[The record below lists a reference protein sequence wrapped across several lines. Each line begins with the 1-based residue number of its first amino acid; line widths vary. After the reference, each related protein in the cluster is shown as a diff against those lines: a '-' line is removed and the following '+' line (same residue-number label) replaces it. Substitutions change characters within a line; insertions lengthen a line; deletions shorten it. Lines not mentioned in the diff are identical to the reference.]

1 MSHMSI
7 TELMESLGYP
17 DPGARERERRIWG
30 AETTIR
36 TSRICSASLPR
47 GKAVTSPEIRQIV
60 DQVYSQ
66 HLELPQDWTL
76 SRRIEFLDQEAARIS
91 RLVAET
97 AAQMSQQAIEQWARG
112 HGMQPDY
119 LTHVGLLNSST
130 SSAKELVLQ
139 QELYCQI
146 PEPPEE
152 ESEGDDRVAPPRV
165 PVDQRWS
172 STRFAIDPSP
182 ELEALV
188 ERVWPEPDFSV
199 MFQIKAGYLLAAREA
214 QGQVQPQVPDDPL
227 AGQLAQLV
235 YDDLRRDGLPEH

>member
-1 MSHMSI
+1 M
-7 TELMESLGYP
+7 
-17 DPGARERERRIWG
+17 
-30 AETTIR
+30 
-36 TSRICSASLPR
+36 
-47 GKAVTSPEIRQIV
+47 TSPEIRQIV